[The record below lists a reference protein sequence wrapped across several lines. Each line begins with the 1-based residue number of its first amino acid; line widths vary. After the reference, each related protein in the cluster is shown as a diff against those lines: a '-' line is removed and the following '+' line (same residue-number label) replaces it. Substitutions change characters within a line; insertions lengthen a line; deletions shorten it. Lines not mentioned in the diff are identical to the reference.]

1 MISKKLKTIY
11 TATTQNLDAAGIS
24 KATPSHTYRNDSFER
39 IALATLRQAQK
50 KKNSNMGCRVLW
62 PIEQKVAQQIFFLV
76 NRVTT
81 TFIKGCQNRRALP
94 EDCVTKSET
103 RLGCYERIRKQ
114 NLHASLHEQKEEQI
128 SIDSFSH
135 EENQLQRQEYS

>member
-1 MISKKLKTIY
+1 MANRTEGGPTNIFSRK
-11 TATTQNLDAAGIS
+11 S
-24 KATPSHTYRNDSFER
+24 RNHH
-39 IALATLRQAQK
+39 LY
-50 KKNSNMGCRVLW
+50 
-62 PIEQKVAQQIFFLV
+62 
-76 NRVTT
+76 
-81 TFIKGCQNRRALP
+81 KGCQNRRALP